1 MSTAMK
7 KTSRYLCLA
16 VALLLIGTACGGGS
30 DDNNSANQQAATTT
44 PAAAA
49 NPNAELKVGAVD
61 DQYILA
67 PTATNDA
74 TVGVYP
80 VNANIVE
87 GLASLS
93 ADYKVVP
100 ALATSWE
107 FRAPSTWRFH
117 LRTGVKFQDGQ
128 PFNAQAVKTGLFD
141 RLVKVGGGTLKAGP
155 NSAVVVDDN
164 TIDFT
169 PTVPNLR
176 VPEQMVHPQNEVIAP
191 GSDLTKKPVGTGP
204 FRFVEYLPK
213 ERIVVER
220 NPDYWGEKA
229 KVAKITFRFYPDAN
243 ARRLA
248 LESGEV
254 DVIYDVPHQDVAGL
268 KSKGFDIQ
276 TSQVGA
282 YDAMYANIHG
292 KPGFDILSDVAVRQ
306 AITTGIDRPK
316 LISGVLDG
324 LATPDQTIV
333 PPSAL
338 APYTSTV
345 KGATFDLNKAKSM
358 LDSAGWT
365 VGAGGV
371 RAKAG
376 RQLKL
381 TLVTGFP
388 SAAALD
394 PIPTFLQS
402 AFKDLG
408 IDLAITQRPD
418 SASYQAV
425 MAAGDG
431 DLFIE
436 QGSQND
442 ANSGFLPTLLFY
454 TGAGS
459 SGGGDY
465 QKLFAPGGR
474 FDELLA
480 PALTEPNADTVR
492 KEVADAMHEFIDV
505 QAVGIPLAGIYRVYG
520 LNKKVKGFVPHP
532 AFLHVRWDT
541 VSVAS

>member
-1 MSTAMK
+1 MRSFR
-7 KTSRYLCLA
+7 SVSLA
-16 VALLLIGTACGGGS
+16 VVLLLIGTACGG
-30 DDNNSANQQAATTT
+30 DDNKSDQSTATT
-44 PAAAA
+44 AAAA
-49 NPNAELKVGAVD
+49 ADNPNAELKVGAVE

-80 VNANIVE
+80 VNTNVVE
-87 GLASLS
+87 TLATLS
-93 ADYKVVP
+93 ADYKVTP

-107 FRAPSTWRFH
+107 FRAPNTWRFK
-117 LRTGVKFQDGQ
+117 LRQGVKFHDGQ

-141 RLVKVGGGTLKAGP
+141 RLAKVGGGTLKSSPTA
-155 NSAVVVDDN
+155 AVVVDDY

-220 NPDYWGEKA
+220 NPDYWGDKA

-268 KSKGFDIQ
+268 KSKGFNIQ
-276 TSQVGA
+276 TSNVGA
-282 YDAMYANIHG
+282 YDTLLANIHG
-292 KPGFDILSDVAVRQ
+292 KAGYDILSDVNVRQ
-306 AITTGIDRPK
+306 AIAMGIDRPK

-333 PPSAL
+333 PPLAL

-345 KGATFDLNKAKSM
+345 KGFTYDLAKAKSM
-358 LDSAGWT
+358 LDTAGWA
-365 VGAGGV
+365 VGAGGM

-376 RQLKL
+376 RALKL

-388 SAAALD
+388 SAAALA

-402 AFKDLG
+402 SFKDLG
-408 IDLAITQRPD
+408 IDLAITERPD

-436 QGSQND
+436 QGNQND

-454 TGAGS
+454 TGPGS
-459 SGGGDY
+459 SGGGGY
-465 QKLFAPGGR
+465 QALFAPGGK
-474 FDELLA
+474 FDQLIA

>member
-1 MSTAMK
+1 V
-7 KTSRYLCLA
+7 RFLGLA
-16 VALLLIGTACGGGS
+16 VALLLIGTACGGGN
-30 DDNNSANQQAATTT
+30 DNKSSGQAASTTVAAATTG
-44 PAAAA
+44 
-49 NPNAELKVGAVD
+49 NPNAELRVGAVD
-61 DQYILA
+61 DQYVVA

-74 TVGVYP
+74 TIGVYP

-87 GLASLS
+87 GLVSLS
-93 ADYKVVP
+93 PDYKVLP

-107 FRAPSTWRFH
+107 FRAPNTWRFH

-141 RLVKVGGGTLKAGP
+141 RLAKVGGGTIKSGP

-176 VPEQMVHPQNEVIAP
+176 VPEQLVHPQNEVIAP

-204 FRFVEYLPK
+204 FTFVEYLPK
-213 ERIVVER
+213 ERIVVQR
-220 NPDYWGEKA
+220 NPDYWGPKA

-254 DVIYDVPHQDVAGL
+254 DAIYDVPHQDVAGL
-268 KSKGFDIQ
+268 KSKGFNIQ
-276 TSQVGA
+276 TSSVGA
-282 YDAMYANIHG
+282 YDTLLANIHG
-292 KPGFDILSDVAVRQ
+292 KPGFDILSDVNVRQ
-306 AITTGIDRPK
+306 AIATGIDRNK

-345 KGATFDLNKAKSM
+345 KGFTFDLNKAKSM
-358 LDSAGWT
+358 LDTAGWT
-365 VGAGGV
+365 VGAGGI

-376 RQLKL
+376 RPLKL

-388 SAAALD
+388 SAAALA
-394 PIPTFLQS
+394 PIPTYLQS

-408 IDLAITQRPD
+408 IDLAITERPD

-436 QGSQND
+436 QGNQND
-442 ANSGFLPTLLFY
+442 ANSGFLPTLLFF
-454 TGAGS
+454 TGPGS

-465 QKLFAPGGR
+465 QKLFAPGGK

-480 PALTEPNADTVR
+480 PALTEPNPDTVR

-505 QAVGIPLAGIYRVYG
+505 QAVGIPLAGVYRIYG
-520 LNKKVKGFVPHP
+520 LSKKVQGFVPYP

-541 VSVAS
+541 VSLTS

>member
-1 MSTAMK
+1 MRSLRK
-7 KTSRYLCLA
+7 SSVSVCLA
-16 VALLLIGTACGGGS
+16 VALLLVAAACGGS
-30 DDNNSANQQAATTT
+30 SNKSSNQATATTT
-44 PAAAA
+44 AAT
-49 NPNAELKVGAVD
+49 NPNAELKVGVVD

-74 TVGVYP
+74 TIGVYP
-80 VNANIVE
+80 TNANIVE

-93 ADYKVVP
+93 SDYKVVP

-107 FRAPSTWRFH
+107 FRPPSTWRFH
-117 LRTGVKFQDGQ
+117 LRTGVKFHDGQ

-141 RLVKVGGGTLKAGP
+141 RLAKVGGGTLKSGP

-220 NPDYWGEKA
+220 NPDYWGDKA

-254 DVIYDVPHQDVAGL
+254 DVIFDVPHQDVNGL

-282 YDAMYANIHG
+282 YDTLLANIHG
-292 KPGFDILSDVAVRQ
+292 KPGYDILSDVAVRQ
-306 AITTGIDRPK
+306 AIATGIDRPK

-345 KGATFDLNKAKSM
+345 TGFTFDLNKAKSM
-358 LDSAGWT
+358 LDAAGWT
-365 VGAGGV
+365 VPAAGGT

-388 SAAALD
+388 SATALA
-394 PIPTFLQS
+394 PIPTYLQS

-408 IDLAITQRPD
+408 IDLAITERPD

-436 QGSQND
+436 QGNQND
-442 ANSGFLPTLLFY
+442 ANSGFLPTLLFF
-454 TGAGS
+454 TGPGS

-465 QKLFAPGGR
+465 QKLFAPGGK
-474 FDELLA
+474 FDQLLA
-480 PALTEPNADTVR
+480 PALTEPNGDTVR

-505 QAVGIPLAGIYRVYG
+505 QTVGIPLAGIYRIYG
-520 LNKKVKGFVPHP
+520 LNKKVKGFVPYP
-532 AFLHVRWDT
+532 AFLHVHWAG
-541 VSVAS
+541 VSVTS

>member
-1 MSTAMK
+1 MRSFRTV
-7 KTSRYLCLA
+7 SLA
-16 VALLLIGTACGGGS
+16 VALLLLTAACGGGNGKS
-30 DDNNSANQQAATTT
+30 TNDQSSPTT
-44 PAAAA
+44 AAAA
-49 NPNAELKVGAVD
+49 ADNPNAELKVGAVD

-74 TVGVYP
+74 TIGVYP
-80 VNANIVE
+80 VNTNVVE
-87 GLASLS
+87 TLATLS
-93 ADYKVVP
+93 PDYKVVP

-107 FRAPSTWRFH
+107 FVAPNTWRFH

-128 PFNAQAVKTGLFD
+128 PFNAAAVKTGLFD

-169 PTVPNLR
+169 PTVTNLR

-220 NPDYWGEKA
+220 NPDYWGPKA

-254 DVIYDVPHQDVAGL
+254 DAIYDVPRQDVAGL
-268 KSKGFDIQ
+268 KSKGFTVQ
-276 TSQVGA
+276 TSGVGG
-282 YDAMYANIHG
+282 YDTLLANIHG
-292 KPGFDILSDVAVRQ
+292 KPGFDILSDVNVRQ
-306 AITTGIDRPK
+306 AIATGIDRPK
-316 LISGVLDG
+316 LIGGVLDG

-345 KGATFDLNKAKSM
+345 KGFTFDLAKAKAM

-365 VGAGGV
+365 VGANGI

-376 RQLKL
+376 KSLKL

-388 SAAALD
+388 SAAALS
-394 PIPTFLQS
+394 PIPTYLQS

-408 IDLAITQRPD
+408 IDLAVTERPD

-425 MAAGDG
+425 MAAGEG

-436 QGSQND
+436 NGSQND

-459 SGGGDY
+459 SGGGGY
-465 QKLFAPGGR
+465 QALFAPSGK
-474 FDELLA
+474 FDQLLA
-480 PALTEPNADTVR
+480 PALTEPNPDTVR
-492 KEVADAMHEFIDV
+492 KDVADAMHEFIDV
-505 QAVGIPLAGIYRVYG
+505 QAVGIPLAGVYRVYG
-520 LNKKVKGFVPHP
+520 LSSKVKGFVPHP

>member
-1 MSTAMK
+1 MRSFRTV
-7 KTSRYLCLA
+7 SLA
-16 VALLLIGTACGGGS
+16 VAFMLLGVACGGGS
-30 DDNNSANQQAATTT
+30 SKSTSQGNSQSSTT
-44 PAAAA
+44 AAAA
-49 NPNAELKVGAVD
+49 ADNPNAELKVGAVD

-74 TVGVYP
+74 TIGVYP

-87 GLASLS
+87 TLATLS

-100 ALATSWE
+100 ALATSWD
-107 FRAPSTWRFH
+107 FIAPNTWRFH

-128 PFNAQAVKTGLFD
+128 PFNAAAVKTGLFD
-141 RLVKVGGGTLKAGP
+141 RLLKVGGGSLKSGP

-169 PTVPNLR
+169 PTVTNLR

-204 FRFVEYLPK
+204 FRFVEYQPK

-220 NPDYWGEKA
+220 NPDYWGPKA

-254 DVIYDVPHQDVAGL
+254 DVIYDVPHQDVPGL
-268 KSKGFDIQ
+268 KSKGFNIQ
-276 TSQVGA
+276 TSTVGA
-282 YDAMYANIHG
+282 YDTLLANIHG
-292 KPGFDILSDVAVRQ
+292 KAGQFDILSDVNVRQ
-306 AITTGIDRPK
+306 AIATGIDRPK

-333 PPSAL
+333 PPSSL

-345 KGATFDLNKAKSM
+345 KGFTFDLAKAKGM
-358 LDSAGWT
+358 LDAAGWT
-365 VGAGGV
+365 VGAGGI

-376 RQLKL
+376 RSLKL

-388 SAAALD
+388 SAAALA
-394 PIPTFLQS
+394 PIPTYLQA

-408 IDLAITQRPD
+408 IDLAITERPD

-425 MAAGDG
+425 LTAGDG

-442 ANSGFLPTLLFY
+442 ANSGFLPTLLFT
-454 TGAGS
+454 TGGS
-459 SGGGDY
+459 PVY
-465 QKLFAPGGR
+465 AP
-474 FDELLA
+474 LLA
-480 PALTEPNADTVR
+480 PGAKMDQLLAAAAAEPNADTVR
-492 KEVADAMHEFIDV
+492 KDVADAMHELIDV
-505 QAVGIPLAGIYRVYG
+505 QTVAIPLAGIYRVYG
-520 LNKKVKGFVPHP
+520 LSNKVKGFVPHP

>member
-1 MSTAMK
+1 LRKSV
-7 KTSRYLCLA
+7 RFLGLA
-16 VALLLIGTACGGGS
+16 VALLLIGTACGGGN
-30 DDNNSANQQAATTT
+30 DNKTSGQATATTAAAAT
-44 PAAAA
+44 A
-49 NPNAELKVGAVD
+49 NPNAELRVGAVD
-61 DQYILA
+61 DQYVVA

-87 GLASLS
+87 GLVALS
-93 ADYKVVP
+93 PDYKVIP

-107 FRAPSTWRFH
+107 FRAPNTWRFH

-141 RLVKVGGGTLKAGP
+141 RLVKVGGGTIKAGP

-204 FRFVEYLPK
+204 FTFVEYLPK
-213 ERIVVER
+213 ERIVVQR
-220 NPDYWGEKA
+220 NPDYWGPKA

-254 DVIYDVPHQDVAGL
+254 DAIYDVPHQDVAGL
-268 KSKGFDIQ
+268 KSKGFNIQ
-276 TSQVGA
+276 TSSVGA
-282 YDAMYANIHG
+282 YDTLLANIHG
-292 KPGFDILSDVAVRQ
+292 KPGFDILSDVNVRQ
-306 AITTGIDRPK
+306 AIATGIDRNK

-345 KGATFDLNKAKSM
+345 KGFTFDLNKAKSM
-358 LDSAGWT
+358 LDTAGWT
-365 VGAGGV
+365 VGAGGI

-388 SAAALD
+388 SAAALA
-394 PIPTFLQS
+394 PIPTYLQS

-408 IDLAITQRPD
+408 IDLAITERPD

-436 QGSQND
+436 QGNQND
-442 ANSGFLPTLLFY
+442 ANSGFLPTLLFF
-454 TGAGS
+454 TGPGS

-465 QKLFAPGGR
+465 QKLFAPGGK

-480 PALTEPNADTVR
+480 PSLTEPNPDIVR

-505 QAVGIPLAGIYRVYG
+505 QAVGIPLAGIYRIYG
-520 LNKKVKGFVPHP
+520 LSKKVQGFVPYP

-541 VSVAS
+541 VSVTS

>member
-1 MSTAMK
+1 MRSIRAV
-7 KTSRYLCLA
+7 SLA
-16 VALLLIGTACGGGS
+16 VVLLVLGTACGGDSNKSS
-30 DDNNSANQQAATTT
+30 DQATATTT
-44 PAAAA
+44 AAAD

-74 TVGVYP
+74 TIGVYP
-80 VNANIVE
+80 VNTNVVE
-87 GLASLS
+87 TLASLS

-100 ALATSWE
+100 TLATSWD
-107 FRAPSTWRFH
+107 FIPPNTWRFH
-117 LRTGVKFQDGQ
+117 LRTGVKFSDGQ

-141 RLVKVGGGTLKAGP
+141 RLAKVGGGSLRSSMTA
-155 NSAVVVDDN
+155 SVVVDDN

-220 NPDYWGEKA
+220 NPDYWGPKA

-268 KSKGFDIQ
+268 KSKGFNIQ
-276 TSQVGA
+276 TSEVGA
-282 YDAMYANIHG
+282 YDTLLANIHG
-292 KPGFDILSDVAVRQ
+292 KAGQFDILSDVAVRQ
-306 AITTGIDRPK
+306 AIAMGIDRPK

-333 PPSAL
+333 PPSSL

-345 KGATFDLNKAKSM
+345 KGFTFDLAKAKST
-358 LDSAGWT
+358 LDTAGWT
-365 VGAGGV
+365 VGAGGI

-376 RQLKL
+376 RSLKL

-388 SAAALD
+388 SAAALA
-394 PIPTFLQS
+394 PIPTYLQS

-408 IDLAITQRPD
+408 IDLAITERPD

-425 MAAGDG
+425 ITAGDG

-442 ANSGFLPTLLFY
+442 ANSGFLPTLY
-454 TGAGS
+454 TITS
-459 SGGGDY
+459 PVYSPIV
-465 QKLFAPGGR
+465 APGGKM
-474 FDELLA
+474 EQLLMA
-480 PALTEPNADTVR
+480 AAAEPNADTVR
-492 KEVADAMHEFIDV
+492 KDVADAMHEFVDV
-505 QAVGIPLAGIYRVYG
+505 QTIGIPLAGIYRVYG

>member
-1 MSTAMK
+1 MRAFRTVS
-7 KTSRYLCLA
+7 LA
-16 VALLLIGTACGGGS
+16 VALLLLTAACGGSSKSSSTG
-30 DDNNSANQQAATTT
+30 QTTATTVA
-44 PAAAA
+44 PAAAT
-49 NPNAELKVGAVD
+49 NPNAELKVGVVD

-74 TVGVYP
+74 TIGVYP
-80 VNANIVE
+80 VNTNVVE
-87 GLASLS
+87 TLATLS

-107 FRAPSTWRFH
+107 FRAPNTWRFH

-141 RLVKVGGGTLKAGP
+141 RLAKVKGGTLKSGP
-155 NSAVVVDDN
+155 DSAVVVDDN

-282 YDAMYANIHG
+282 YDTLLVNIHG

-306 AITTGIDRPK
+306 AIATGIDRPK
-316 LISGVLDG
+316 LIAGVLDG

-338 APYTSTV
+338 APYTATV
-345 KGATFDLNKAKSM
+345 KGFTFDLAKAKSM
-358 LDSAGWT
+358 LDTAGWT
-365 VGAGGV
+365 VGAGGI
-371 RAKAG
+371 RTKAG
-376 RQLKL
+376 KPLKL

-388 SAAALD
+388 SAAALA
-394 PIPTFLQS
+394 PIPTYLQA

-408 IDLAITQRPD
+408 IDLAITERPD

-454 TGAGS
+454 TGPGS

-465 QKLFAPGGR
+465 QKLFAPGGK
-474 FDELLA
+474 FDELLT

-505 QAVGIPLAGIYRVYG
+505 QTAAIPLAGVYRVYG
-520 LNKKVKGFVPHP
+520 LSKKVKGFVPHP

-541 VSVAS
+541 VSLTN

>member
-1 MSTAMK
+1 MRSIRTV
-7 KTSRYLCLA
+7 SLA
-16 VALLLIGTACGGGS
+16 VALLLLGSACGGS
-30 DDNNSANQQAATTT
+30 DNDKTDQSTGTTS
-44 PAAAA
+44 AAAA
-49 NPNAELKVGAVD
+49 ENPNAELKVGAVD

-74 TVGVYP
+74 TIGVYP
-80 VNANIVE
+80 VNTNVVE
-87 GLASLS
+87 TLATLS

-107 FRAPSTWRFH
+107 FRAPNTWRFH

-141 RLVKVGGGTLKAGP
+141 RLAKVGGGTLKSSPTA
-155 NSAVVVDDN
+155 AVVVDDN

-169 PTVPNLR
+169 PTVANLR

-220 NPDYWGEKA
+220 NPDYWGAKA

-254 DVIYDVPHQDVAGL
+254 DAIYDVPHQDVAGL
-268 KSKGFDIQ
+268 KSKGFNIQ
-276 TSQVGA
+276 TSEVGA
-282 YDAMYANIHG
+282 YDTLLANIHG
-292 KPGFDILSDVAVRQ
+292 KAGQFDILSDVAVRQ
-306 AITTGIDRPK
+306 AIATGIDRPK
-316 LISGVLDG
+316 LIAGVLDG

-345 KGATFDLNKAKSM
+345 KGFTYDLNKAKSM
-358 LDSAGWT
+358 LDAAGWT
-365 VGAGGV
+365 VGAGGT

-376 RQLKL
+376 RPLKL

-388 SAAALD
+388 SAAALA

-408 IDLAITQRPD
+408 IDLAITERPD

-425 MAAGDG
+425 MGAGDG

-454 TGAGS
+454 TGPGS
-459 SGGGDY
+459 SGGGTY
-465 QKLFAPGGR
+465 QSLFAPGGK
-474 FDELLA
+474 FDQLIA

-532 AFLHVRWDT
+532 AFLHLRWDT
-541 VSVAS
+541 VSVTS